1 MQQNQNM
8 KIKAGVLSKS
18 PANIY
23 TLADLQTAFANMYRL
38 LYCAMLKYSGLH
50 FGLNFQKLYLCLH
63 MLRIDGDIM
72 NRRQIQT
79 KPIDILRCISAF
91 GGDKRIRTAGL
102 LHAKQPLY
110 QLSYTPETVVF

>member
-23 TLADLQTAFANMYRL
+23 TLADLQTAFANVYRL
-38 LYCAMLKYSGLH
+38 LFFVMIKYSMTA
-50 FGLNFQKLYLCLH
+50 FRFEFSEAVFMFTYASDC
-63 MLRIDGDIM
+63 GDIIS
-72 NRRQIQT
+72 RRQIQK